1 MASIE
6 RRIEAPEDRT
16 AKLGSQE
23 EEGTETRDRLV
34 RKFMQKAIDAL
45 ARIKR
50 APIDEERWRY
60 DVEELRSESPVD
72 AAAYVAALA
81 CLKHEDEARAIF
93 EARLKVRNADGAT
106 LKKLVRLV
114 EDLP

>member
-1 MASIE
+1 
-6 RRIEAPEDRT
+6 
-16 AKLGSQE
+16 
-23 EEGTETRDRLV
+23 
-34 RKFMQKAIDAL
+34 MQKAIDAL

-81 CLKHEDEARAIF
+81 CLKHEDEDEARAIF
-93 EARLKVRNADGAT
+93 EARLEERNADGAT